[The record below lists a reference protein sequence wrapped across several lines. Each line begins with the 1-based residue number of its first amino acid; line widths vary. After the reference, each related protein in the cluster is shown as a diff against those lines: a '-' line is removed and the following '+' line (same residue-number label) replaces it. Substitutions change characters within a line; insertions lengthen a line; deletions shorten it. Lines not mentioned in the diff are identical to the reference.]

1 MSKKTVQ
8 DIVVE
13 RLIEKIQQEGRLP
26 WQKPF
31 HGASMNW
38 FSKHEYTGINKIL
51 LDAGEYMTTKQL
63 ETYNESKG
71 TRFWFEKGTVSD
83 VVVFYSRI
91 TKLISEK
98 EAQELISKG
107 YARMIMPTDK
117 GWVKVTW
124 LLRYYRVY
132 NIKYIRDITNKELLE
147 KEEFK
152 DGIFKKREI
161 ELHNGKKR
169 YVIEM
174 KGGKPVLKDG
184 VTEDDFAV
192 LEPKLGN
199 TVIEEHTPT
208 EEIISNYQNGTGV
221 RLRHGGTGAYYTEID
236 DTVTLPPKTDF
247 LSTEAYCRVLFHE
260 FIHSTGVASRLNRSC
275 FKEYHETKIERSKEE
290 LIAEVGGLLLA
301 SEAGFR
307 DDTDLAKNSE
317 NYVANWC
324 AWMKDNPNEVITGF
338 FAAEKAKNY
347 ILSGGQITDASS
359 TRSIDN
365 PNQQSEDSDVD
376 VESDILDT
384 ENKTSEKTDS
394 SKLPPTSDGL
404 DGSTDKEKQPKVKT
418 IKTIKG
424 VKEYFNTYLVGYFK
438 TEDEQ
443 ERKRILDTVT
453 GDDLRYIYKKIAKED
468 MSKSV
473 RRKSDAIEMIRQAL
487 GM

>member
-1 MSKKTVQ
+1 MSKNTVQ
-8 DIVVE
+8 NIVVE

-31 HGASMNW
+31 HGSSMNW

-51 LDAGEYMTTKQL
+51 LDAGEYLTTKQL

-71 TRFWFEKGTVSD
+71 TRFWFEKGTPTEVI
-83 VVVFYSRI
+83 VFYSRV
-91 TKLISEK
+91 TKKISDK
-98 EAQELISKG
+98 EARDIIAKG
-107 YARMIMPTDK
+107 YARTIMPTDK
-117 GWVKVTW
+117 GWVKITW
-124 LLRYYRVY
+124 LLRYYRVI
-132 NIKYIRDITNKELLE
+132 NIKYVRDITNKDLLA

-152 DGIFKKREI
+152 DGIFKKREF
-161 ELHNGKKR
+161 EGVNGKKK
-169 YVIEM
+169 YALEM
-174 KGGKPVLKDG
+174 SGGKPVLKDG

-208 EEIISNYQNGTGV
+208 EDIIKNYQAGTGV
-221 RLRHGGTGAYYTEID
+221 KLRHMGSEAYYVAMT
-236 DTVTLPPKTDF
+236 DTVTLPPITDF

-260 FIHSTGVASRLNRSC
+260 FVHSTGVESRLNRSC
-275 FKEYHETKIERSKEE
+275 FKEYHDTKIERSKEE
-290 LIAEVGGLLLA
+290 LIAEIGGLLLA

-307 DDTDLAKNSE
+307 EDTELAQNSE

-347 ILSGGQITDASS
+347 ILSGGQITNASS

-365 PNQQSEDSDVD
+365 PDQQAEDSDVD
-376 VESDILDT
+376 VESDILDN

-394 SKLPPTSDGL
+394 TDLPPNSDGQE
-404 DGSTDKEKQPKVKT
+404 DSKDEEKQPKVKT

-424 VKEYFNTYLVGYFK
+424 VKEYVDKYLAGYFK
-438 TEDEQ
+438 TDDEQ
-443 ERKRILDTVT
+443 ERKRILDSVT
-453 GDDLRYIYKKIAKED
+453 GDDLRYIYKKIAKEE
-468 MSKSV
+468 MSKSI
-473 RRKSDAIEMIRQAL
+473 RRKSDALDMIARAL